1 MINCQTSN
9 KIIRLEYTREG
20 FILKNSKQIN
30 FFFSFEKF
38 WKEKSQFTPKQPFGT
53 SIDVEEE

>member
-1 MINCQTSN
+1 M
-9 KIIRLEYTREG
+9 IRLEYTREG